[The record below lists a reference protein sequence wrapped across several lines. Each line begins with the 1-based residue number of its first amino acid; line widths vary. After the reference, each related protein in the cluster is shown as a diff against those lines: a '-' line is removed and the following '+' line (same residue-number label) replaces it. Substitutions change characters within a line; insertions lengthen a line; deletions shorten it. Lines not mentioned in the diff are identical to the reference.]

1 MCVIGSFQAT
11 EIARGLYETKS
22 NQRFSVE
29 TLVRGASNALLSL
42 KSADNLLIMHIML
55 VVQSLRFGGAERV
68 ASTLVNGWA
77 EEGEQVTVL
86 TLDDATQD
94 FYSLDPRVRRVTLD
108 LSCKSPDWRKFI
120 WNNIRRVRALR
131 AGVRSCDPDVVV
143 SFMEKTNVLVLLA
156 TRGLSVPVVVEEHTD
171 PRMHSVGGIAGWL
184 RRLVYPRACAVVVL
198 TPSVIDWAREIAGS
212 TPVHVIPNPI
222 SHQFLGGEE
231 IDKTR
236 NRHTVVGM
244 GRMEPEKG
252 FDMLLRAFAQCAAR
266 HPDWSLR
273 IVGQGSERQ
282 RLTALV
288 DELRLGDQVSLDPVV
303 KEPERVLRGSDLF
316 VLSSRYE
323 GFPMV
328 LLEAMASGL
337 PVVSFDCPSGP
348 REMIREGIDGV
359 LVPPNDVGALA
370 GALDR
375 LMGAQDERQQLGR
388 RAVEVIQRFGLP
400 TILAM
405 WNEVLMKAVSRN
417 VSASASA

>member
-1 MCVIGSFQAT
+1 
-11 EIARGLYETKS
+11 
-22 NQRFSVE
+22 
-29 TLVRGASNALLSL
+29 
-42 KSADNLLIMHIML
+42 
-55 VVQSLRFGGAERV
+55 
-68 ASTLVNGWA
+68 
-77 EEGEQVTVL
+77 
-86 TLDDATQD
+86 
-94 FYSLDPRVRRVTLD
+94 
-108 LSCKSPDWRKFI
+108 
-120 WNNIRRVRALR
+120 
-131 AGVRSCDPDVVV
+131 
-143 SFMEKTNVLVLLA
+143 
-156 TRGLSVPVVVEEHTD
+156 
-171 PRMHSVGGIAGWL
+171 
-184 RRLVYPRACAVVVL
+184 
-198 TPSVIDWAREIAGS
+198 
-212 TPVHVIPNPI
+212 VHVIPNPI
-222 SHQFLGGEE
+222 SDQFLRGKE
-231 IDKTR
+231 IDKTG
-236 NRHTVVGM
+236 NRHTVVAM
-244 GRMEPEKG
+244 GRMEPQKG
-252 FDMLLRAFAQCAAR
+252 FDMLLQAFAQCAQK

-273 IVGQGSERQ
+273 IVGQGSELQ

-288 DELRLGDQVSLDPVV
+288 DELRLGDRVSLDPVV

-388 RAVEVIQRFGLP
+388 RAVEVVQRFGLA
-400 TILAM
+400 TVLAM